1 MNALNWFFLI
11 LTILAWGTTPILE
24 KAALKGTNPLAGLFI
39 RNAVAFFVFLL
50 FFVFTGRL
58 KNIYCNLSFK
68 STLLFSMSGILAGFL
83 GMYCYYRVLKI
94 NPSSK
99 IVPLAA
105 TYPLVAV
112 LLGMVFL
119 KEEVTAA
126 RIIGTVLIILGV
138 LLVK

>member
-1 MNALNWFFLI
+1 MNALSWFFLI

-24 KAALKGTNPLAGLFI
+24 KSALKGANPLSGLFI
-39 RNAVAFFVFLL
+39 RNAVAFFVFL
-50 FFVFTGRL
+50 FFFIFTGRL
-58 KNIYCNLSFK
+58 KNVYNLSLK
-68 STLLFSMSGILAGFL
+68 SMFLFAISGILAGFL
-83 GMYCYYRVLKI
+83 GMYFYYRVLKI

-119 KEEVTAA
+119 KEEVTVL
-126 RIIGTVLIILGV
+126 RILGTVLIIIGI

>member
-1 MNALNWFFLI
+1 MNALSWFFLI

-24 KAALKGTNPLAGLFI
+24 KAALKGASPLAGLFV

-58 KNIYCNLSFK
+58 KNIYYLPFK
-68 STLLFSMSGILAGFL
+68 NTILFSMSGILAGFL